1 MRSRERPIARERVLA
16 RAGALQHAPQLA
28 PERDPEVERRPD
40 ALGGHRQAMA
50 RGVAG
55 EEHAVLDGR
64 TQPVRDPVALVA
76 VRRQP
81 EIAGERHS
89 RLPDAVVRVERAD
102 AHPQLAGRRE
112 RPAVARADHA
122 LVDPQL
128 EVLAGAAGMD
138 LQPAREARV
147 RRLDQRL
154 AQHPLPPERV
164 DDQGGRDVAAVG
176 VHHVPRPAVDLGGLE
191 PGSFAALLPQ
201 QAAERAVVE
210 RGERPAERPARG
222 RARGVDEQGAE
233 RLPDR
238 PLEAQAAQPLGRR
251 RARGGLALPDLVAV
265 EDQHARAG
273 GAQLARD
280 RQPGERRA
288 ADQDVE
294 LAGERC
300 ALGAALGGSDGHR
313 KAGIIGNAARIL
325 VPEAARVIR
334 CLWKPL

>member
-1 MRSRERPIARERVLA
+1 MRSRERPIARERALA

-50 RGVAG
+50 RGVAR

-81 EIAGERHS
+81 EIAGERHG

-122 LVDPQL
+122 LVDPHL
-128 EVLAGAAGMD
+128 EVLAGAAGVD

-147 RRLDQRL
+147 RRLDQRP
-154 AQHPLPPERV
+154 AQHPLPAERV

-176 VHHVPRPAVDLGGLE
+176 VHHVPRPRRRPSRSRTRFLRR
-191 PGSFAALLPQ
+191 AAPT
-201 QAAERAVVE
+201 A
-210 RGERPAERPARG
+210 G
-222 RARGVDEQGAE
+222 
-233 RLPDR
+233 
-238 PLEAQAAQPLGRR
+238 R
-251 RARGGLALPDLVAV
+251 RARGSRTSRTSSRAASARSRAGCGRAGSRTSAGSTARGPGCAATRSAPRTRRSGAPRSRSGRGPVRARRCARSSRAIVSPANEAPQIRTSNSPARGVRSAPRLVA
-265 EDQHARAG
+265 RMG
-273 GAQLARD
+273 IGR
-280 RQPGERRA
+280 PG
-288 ADQDVE
+288 
-294 LAGERC
+294 
-300 ALGAALGGSDGHR
+300 S
-313 KAGIIGNAARIL
+313 
-325 VPEAARVIR
+325 
-334 CLWKPL
+334 